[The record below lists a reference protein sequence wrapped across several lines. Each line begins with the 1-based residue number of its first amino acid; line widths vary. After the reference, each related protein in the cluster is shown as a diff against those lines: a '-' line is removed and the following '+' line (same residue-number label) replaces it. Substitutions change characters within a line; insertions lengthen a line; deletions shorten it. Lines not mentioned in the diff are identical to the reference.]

1 MDGGERPSHLP
12 IYCWRKPLRPYANL
26 YSITWPRLPRV
37 PEARPREASS
47 SRLISCSSN
56 SVARAVLFVGLV
68 VALDRRDNPML
79 RHLQQRPHLEG
90 EARQARRVAR
100 ALELVAVRILVR
112 RAWVPAAAHPER
124 PVEGAHDARRSR
136 VDLKLLEEEG
146 SQLGARGL
154 VVEIVLL
161 VVVHPEGAMS
171 KGRAASKGRAMSKG
185 RAASP
190 AQLVSKCCILDD
202 TSLSRRVWRAGTQL
216 PRKGRHS
223 GGFDVR
229 GSARGLRRR
238 RHSGWGAR
246 GGTHARLHSPKM
258 SETPAAVYDC
268 HEFAAS
274 WQARR
279 WRSGHGILEPSGEA
293 QFRYQSVGTQGARG
307 CRGRGDAGGAD
318 GKSWWHH
325 QR

>member
-185 RAASP
+185 RAASKGRAVSKGRAASP

-202 TSLSRRVWRAGTQL
+202 TSLSRRVWRAGTRL

-223 GGFDVR
+223 GFGVR

-246 GGTHARLHSPKM
+246 GGTQGGEHW
-258 SETPAAVYDC
+258 AA
-268 HEFAAS
+268 
-274 WQARR
+274 
-279 WRSGHGILEPSGEA
+279 L
-293 QFRYQSVGTQGARG
+293 TQGSTRP
-307 CRGRGDAGGAD
+307 R
-318 GKSWWHH
+318 
-325 QR
+325 